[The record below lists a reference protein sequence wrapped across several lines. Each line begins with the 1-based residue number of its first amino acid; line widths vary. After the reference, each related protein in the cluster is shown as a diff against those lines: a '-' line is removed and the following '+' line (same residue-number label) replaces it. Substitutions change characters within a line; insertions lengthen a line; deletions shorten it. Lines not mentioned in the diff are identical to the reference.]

1 MILIE
6 GALSY
11 RELFSLVL
19 LSFGPGIFEASLRGR
34 KISLGNA
41 ARLMMKMSLWFV
53 QQLFLNYKGNLVI
66 ILFNSK

>member
-19 LSFGPGIFEASLRGR
+19 LSFGLGIFEASLGDQ